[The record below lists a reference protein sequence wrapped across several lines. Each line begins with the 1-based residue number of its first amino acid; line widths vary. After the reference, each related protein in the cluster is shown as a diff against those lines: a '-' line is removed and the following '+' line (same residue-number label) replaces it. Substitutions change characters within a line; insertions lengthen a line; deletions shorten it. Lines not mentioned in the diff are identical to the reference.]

1 MWPDW
6 AWNVQAADLCINEQT
21 PAMSSFWQ
29 QLPRPIIGLAPM
41 DGVGDHAFRQ
51 IQAAVGRPAVVYTEF
66 TRVEGLCRAR
76 QATVLRNFI
85 YDEAQRPIVA
95 QVYGCDPDAF
105 RQTAILLCQLGFDGI
120 DINFGC
126 PSKGVANGGAGA
138 GMIRTPAL
146 AQAVVRATQA
156 GVAEWGNGA
165 TVRDCSDIHP
175 NVAAEVERRAAHLP
189 RGVCGRRPI
198 PVSIKTR
205 IGYDEEIVAT
215 WIPTLLETEP
225 ALIALHG
232 RTLDQAY
239 RGQADWSPIA
249 RAAELARGTETLI
262 LGNGDVAN
270 RKDGNERALRYEL
283 DGVLIG
289 RAAMGDPFVFHADH
303 AAAPDLRLARIAVD
317 HGRLY
322 HATFHAEPRYHFLP
336 MRKHLNAYARRLD
349 LPTEIRVKLLHSR
362 GPEEAAAI
370 LASSLGDH
378 LIPPAPHEYAAT
390 GGHGAGHPQQAE
402 AKPLSYAFSTQ
413 TGSG

>member
-29 QLPRPIIGLAPM
+29 QLPRPLIGLAPM

-51 IQAAVGRPAVVYTEF
+51 IQAAVGQPAVVYTDF

-105 RQTAILLCQLGFDGI
+105 RQAAILLCQLGFDGI

-205 IGYDEEIVAT
+205 IGYDEE
-215 WIPTLLETEP
+215 LS
-225 ALIALHG
+225 LIH
-232 RTLDQAY
+232 
-239 RGQADWSPIA
+239 I
-249 RAAELARGTETLI
+249 
-262 LGNGDVAN
+262 
-270 RKDGNERALRYEL
+270 
-283 DGVLIG
+283 
-289 RAAMGDPFVFHADH
+289 
-303 AAAPDLRLARIAVD
+303 
-317 HGRLY
+317 
-322 HATFHAEPRYHFLP
+322 
-336 MRKHLNAYARRLD
+336 
-349 LPTEIRVKLLHSR
+349 
-362 GPEEAAAI
+362 
-370 LASSLGDH
+370 
-378 LIPPAPHEYAAT
+378 
-390 GGHGAGHPQQAE
+390 
-402 AKPLSYAFSTQ
+402 
-413 TGSG
+413 